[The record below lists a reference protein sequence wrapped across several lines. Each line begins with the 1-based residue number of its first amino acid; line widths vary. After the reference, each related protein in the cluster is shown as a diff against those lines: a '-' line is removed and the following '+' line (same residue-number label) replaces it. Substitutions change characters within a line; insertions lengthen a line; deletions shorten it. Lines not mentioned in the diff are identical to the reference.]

1 MAHFSFNMH
10 GQSQLMGVST
20 WLRGWSCN
28 LVACAAW
35 AGMRG
40 MFTGYWPTLLED
52 VPDMAFKFA
61 AYESMR
67 SLHRRLSAG
76 RPANVQV

>member
-1 MAHFSFNMH
+1 
-10 GQSQLMGVST
+10 MGA
-20 WLRGWSCN
+20 RGPG
-28 LVACAAW
+28 V
-35 AGMRG
+35 RG

-67 SLHRRLSAG
+67 GLHRRLTHG
-76 RPANVQV
+76 RPANVQVGTRSTQCRRLFSYGHP

>member
-1 MAHFSFNMH
+1 MTA
-10 GQSQLMGVST
+10 
-20 WLRGWSCN
+20 
-28 LVACAAW
+28 ACA
-35 AGMRG
+35 GVRG

-67 SLHRRLSAG
+67 SLHRRLTSG
-76 RPANVQV
+76 RPANVQVRSCVNCFRPALSD

>member
-1 MAHFSFNMH
+1 
-10 GQSQLMGVST
+10 
-20 WLRGWSCN
+20 
-28 LVACAAW
+28 
-35 AGMRG
+35 

-67 SLHRRLSAG
+67 SLHRRLTSG
-76 RPANVQV
+76 RRPANVQVRSFINCCIQHF